1 VLQLELLQLEQDPEE
16 PATVFPPLKAFTTEI
31 RRRTS
36 KLAHLGQLV
45 FSSAALIGLICSN
58 RFPQSLQRYS

>member
-16 PATVFPPLKAFTTEI
+16 SEMFLPPLNAFTTEI

-36 KLAHLGQLV
+36 KLAQLGQLV

>member
-16 PATVFPPLKAFTTEI
+16 PEMFLPPLKAFTTEI

>member
-1 VLQLELLQLEQDPEE
+1 VLQLELLQLEQDPDPEE
-16 PATVFPPLKAFTTEI
+16 PATVFPPLNAFTTEI

-45 FSSAALIGLICSN
+45 FHRQCSSV
-58 RFPQSLQRYS
+58 